1 MKTAHYLN
9 NTMKSALIH
18 RKKINTMTAVVSVM
32 AGKLQAYKIII
43 IFFISIHLIFRLL
56 SPLHA
61 QQVYSASTLHNAASR
76 SQTIQRI
83 FYQRWDTMQNNF
95 CYFDAYVD
103 VNWVFD
109 FDVNTYNRG
118 TGATEAVPMKLVRTF
133 SSMLLV
139 LPVYTP
145 HDVASNEYG
154 QLPQADIT
162 NATEASPSKKSW
174 EKNSVL
180 LGLSV
185 CGYHYGLTRT
195 VEISRGSA
203 GSETASDYAFSQFFD
218 DIAALTLL
226 IVPYITIHCGI
237 IFNQQIEPNDD
248 GTLDYNFDPSK
259 TTKRLLT
266 SLTLFNAITWESTA
280 ANDQIEATDIS
291 VNITQFISIV
301 KTTPQYMPAIIIG
314 YKQFKKYNDEDYDPV
329 WVKNEKLPGDS
340 SRDSATLYSYY
351 ATVRKNIDNFYM
363 AASIQL
369 QHVDQTIID
378 KRTLKTIDVP
388 VLQMWSMKAGYDF
401 FHQPGWDFF
410 VWLGLTHCY
419 DPAIS
424 FHSNHDNNNVTG
436 WFAMMDIASPL
447 FTFTLKGSYNDS
459 YELEK
464 LVESVDKY
472 IIEGSASFRL

>member
-18 RKKINTMTAVVSVM
+18 RKTINTMTAVVSVM

-218 DIAALTLL
+218 DIAALTLF

-266 SLTLFNAITWESTA
+266 SLSLFNAIT
-280 ANDQIEATDIS
+280 
-291 VNITQFISIV
+291 
-301 KTTPQYMPAIIIG
+301 
-314 YKQFKKYNDEDYDPV
+314 
-329 WVKNEKLPGDS
+329 
-340 SRDSATLYSYY
+340 
-351 ATVRKNIDNFYM
+351 
-363 AASIQL
+363 
-369 QHVDQTIID
+369 
-378 KRTLKTIDVP
+378 
-388 VLQMWSMKAGYDF
+388 
-401 FHQPGWDFF
+401 
-410 VWLGLTHCY
+410 
-419 DPAIS
+419 
-424 FHSNHDNNNVTG
+424 
-436 WFAMMDIASPL
+436 
-447 FTFTLKGSYNDS
+447 
-459 YELEK
+459 
-464 LVESVDKY
+464 
-472 IIEGSASFRL
+472 